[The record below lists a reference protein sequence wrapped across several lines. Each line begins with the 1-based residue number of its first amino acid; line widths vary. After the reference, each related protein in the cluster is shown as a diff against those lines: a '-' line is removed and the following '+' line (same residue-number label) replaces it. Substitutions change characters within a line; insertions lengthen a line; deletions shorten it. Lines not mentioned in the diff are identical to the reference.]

1 MLEIFKLLGTIAINN
16 SEAIDAIDDTTDTAK
31 KSQGKMSEAFKKIG
45 SAVVAAFAVDKIKD
59 FGVTL
64 VETAANVKAM
74 NSQFE
79 QTFASLTD
87 EASAAMER
95 VASNSNILTS
105 RLKGVGTSIYAF
117 AKTTGMESAQALD
130 LMERSLQITAD
141 SAAYYDRSLQDVSES
156 LQSFLKGNYENDS
169 ALGLSCTE
177 TTRNAAANK
186 LYAKTFNDLSE
197 SQKQLT
203 LLQMVEDAN
212 KLSGAMGQAAREGSG
227 WENVTGNLK
236 ASWDNF
242 LAVVG
247 TPVLEKVIPIIQNIT
262 NGVVKLTSTI
272 SSTNPVTSAF
282 ISKFEIIKNKLVS
295 AGQYIANELQP
306 ILNYLKEN
314 WSQITESMSL
324 AFEGMLDRYRT
335 IWNSIGKPIWDIM
348 KLCIDILLDAF
359 KENMPQILAFFEEAI
374 AGIKDTWEN
383 HLKPTLEAI
392 GNFIDKVL
400 KPVFEFV
407 FSVWLVPFLKTVFS
421 TIGNL
426 WNNSLR
432 PVFQGICDFI
442 TGVFTLDFKKA
453 FTGLLS
459 VCRGIWNGLVA
470 IIQAPLDEA
479 KNRVNSAVE
488 YLKKK
493 FDFKWSLPKIKL
505 PHFSIKGKFSLDPPS
520 IPKFKVEWYKA
531 GAVLN
536 SATIFGMNGNN
547 PMVGGEAGPEAV
559 APISVLQ
566 GYVKDAVAN
575 SNAELVGIMEK
586 ILEILADYLPQAGN
600 KQLVLDTGVLVGE
613 IAEPMDT
620 ALGNILNRRKRG
632 R

>member
-79 QTFASLTD
+79 QTFAGLTD
-87 EASAAMER
+87 EASSAMDR

-117 AKTTGMESAQALD
+117 AKTTGMESTQALD
-130 LMERSLQITAD
+130 LMERSLQVTAD

-156 LQSFLKGNYENDS
+156 LKSFLKGNYENDS

-186 LYAKTFNDLSE
+186 LYGESFKDLSE

-247 TPVLEKVIPIIQNIT
+247 TPVLEKVIPVIENIT
-262 NGVVKLTSTI
+262 NGVIKLTSTI
-272 SSTNPVTSAF
+272 SSSNPVTNAF
-282 ISKFEIIKNKLVS
+282 VSRFELIKNKLMS
-295 AGQYIANELQP
+295 AGQYISNKLQP
-306 ILNYLKEN
+306 TLNYLKEN
-314 WSQITESMSL
+314 WGQITESMAL
-324 AFEGMLDRYRT
+324 AFEGMLDRYKT
-335 IWNSIGKPIWDIM
+335 IWENIGRPIWDIM

-359 KENMPQILAFFEEAI
+359 KENMPQIKAFFEEAI

-407 FSVWLVPFLKTVFS
+407 FSVWLVPFLKTVFG

-432 PVFQGICDFI
+432 PIFQGICDFI

-453 FTGLLS
+453 FTGLLN

-470 IIQAPLDEA
+470 VIQAPLDEA

-493 FDFKWSLPKIKL
+493 FNFKWSLPKIKL

-520 IPKFKVEWYKA
+520 IPKFKVEWYKK

-536 SATIFGMNGNN
+536 DATIFGMNGNN

>member
-16 SEAIDAIDDTTDTAK
+16 GEAIDAIDDTTDTAK

-59 FGVTL
+59 FGITL

-79 QTFASLTD
+79 QTFAGLTD

-117 AKTTGMESAQALD
+117 AKTTGMESTQALD

-156 LQSFLKGNYENDS
+156 LQSFLKGNFENDS

-177 TTRNAAANK
+177 TTRNTAANK
-186 LYAKTFNDLSE
+186 LYGKSFKDLSE

-236 ASWDNF
+236 ASWENF

-247 TPVLEKVIPIIQNIT
+247 TPILEKVIPIVEAIT
-262 NGVVKLTSTI
+262 NGVIKLTTTI
-272 SSTNPVTSAF
+272 SSSNPITDAF
-282 ISKFEIIKNKLVS
+282 ISKFELIKNKLMSV
-295 AGQYIANELQP
+295 GQYIANELQP
-306 ILNYLKEN
+306 IFNFLREN
-314 WSQITESMSL
+314 WGQITETLTTLFGTMMNYYKTVW
-324 AFEGMLDRYRT
+324 EK
-335 IWNSIGKPIWDIM
+335 IGKPVWDIM

-359 KENMPQILAFFEEAI
+359 KENMPQILAFFQQAVADIEY
-374 AGIKDTWEN
+374 TWEK

-407 FSVWLVPFLKTVFS
+407 FSSVLVP
-421 TIGNL
+421 TIKASFKAIANL
-426 WNNSLR
+426 WNNSLK
-432 PVFQGICDFI
+432 PIFQGICDFI
-442 TGVFTLDFKKA
+442 TGVLTLDFKKA
-453 FTGLLS
+453 FTGLVS
-459 VCRGIWNGLVA
+459 ICQGAFNSLVES
-470 IIQAPLDEA
+470 IQFPLDKA
-479 KNRVNSAVE
+479 KEVVNSAVE
-488 YLKKK
+488 FFKEK
-493 FDFKWSLPKIKL
+493 FDFEWNLPKIKL
-505 PHFSIKGKFSLDPPS
+505 PHFSFKGKFSLDPPS
-520 IPKFKVEWYKA
+520 IPEFKVEWYKK

-536 SATIFGMNGNN
+536 TATIFGLNGNN

-566 GYVKDAVAN
+566 GYVKDAVASTN
-575 SNAELVGIMEK
+575 MELVSVLEK
-586 ILEILADYLPQAGN
+586 
-600 KQLVLDTGVLVGE
+600 VLVAISNLDNNMADNLRE
-613 IAEPMDT
+613 
-620 ALGNILNRRKRG
+620 ALNGTKFELNKREFG
-632 R
+632 RLVKVVS